1 MTQTHPSP
9 LEMLRAL
16 GITGTP
22 MVTPVQGG
30 FDRAMWKVEHED
42 QAYALRVFRPGES
55 GDCEREQVV
64 MAAARTAG
72 LPVPEVL
79 AAGVWQDH
87 PALLLTWLAGRMVA
101 DELRAR
107 PWQVWRLGIAF
118 GRMQAAIHAMP
129 VPGLLRQ
136 QPEAWM
142 AWKCEGE
149 QTLQDRLRHLPAEEA
164 ALLHLDYHPRNVL
177 TDGRQITGIV
187 DWANAHAGD
196 PRADAART
204 VSILRVDPLARKP
217 LLQWL
222 GLHIFELAWRIG
234 YQRAGG
240 RLKEMAL
247 FYAWAGTVLQHD
259 LAPRYKHRP
268 QELTPA
274 RRWTNT
280 WKARAG
286 MPGFARCAILFK
298 H

>member
-1 MTQTHPSP
+1 M
-9 LEMLRAL
+9 
-16 GITGTP
+16 
-22 MVTPVQGG
+22 
-30 FDRAMWKVEHED
+30 AMWKVEYED
-42 QAYALRVFRPGES
+42 QTYALCVFRPGEHE
-55 GDCEREQVV
+55 DCEHERVV
-64 MAAARTAG
+64 MAAARAAG
-72 LPVPEVL
+72 LPVPEVH

-101 DELRAR
+101 DELRVR

-118 GRMQAAIHAMP
+118 GRMQAAIHAVP

-136 QPEAWM
+136 QPDAWI

-149 QTLQDRLRHLPAEEA
+149 QPLQDRLRHLSSDE
-164 ALLHLDYHPRNVL
+164 ALLHLDYHPQNVL
-177 TDGRQITGIV
+177 TDGKQITGIV
-187 DWANAHAGD
+187 DWTNAHAGD

-222 GLHIFELAWRIG
+222 GLRIFELAWCIG

-247 FYAWAGTVLQHD
+247 FYAWAGTVLQYD
-259 LAPRYKHRP
+259 LAHRYKHRP
-268 QELTPA
+268 RELTPA
-274 RRWTNT
+274 RRWTNK

-286 MPGFARCAILFK
+286 MPGFEM
-298 H
+298 